1 MRPGHRPSTV
11 RLFWDHVRAGLSNED
26 AAAAAGVPTSTGEV
40 WLRNAGGVKP
50 KIDCAPRRYTR
61 LSFEEREEIALA
73 VAAQEPVRSI
83 AARLG
88 RSPSTIS
95 REIKRNSSHG
105 RNKYRPQFRFG
116 APWKGGPLRRP
127 HYYASA
133 AQGRAQ
139 RNAKRRHR
147 RERKLA
153 VNARLHAQVQTW
165 LEDFHSP
172 EQIAKQLVIEFPDDV
187 EMRVSHE
194 TIYQSIYVQGKG
206 NLRRELHTC
215 LRTGRA
221 LRHPRRRAGERRGR
235 IPGMINISQRPP
247 EALDRAVAGHW
258 EGDLILGSTESGSA
272 IGTLVERS
280 TRYAMLLHLPD
291 DHTAEA
297 LQNAIVA
304 KMPRLPAMLR
314 KTLTWDQGKEMA
326 NHAQIAEAIDLDIYF
341 CDPHSPWQRGTNENT
356 NGLLRQWFPKGT
368 DLSVFPEDYLDYVAA
383 KLNNRPRKTLGWKT
397 PAQALDA
404 LLSNPSNPAVAL
416 DP

>member
-1 MRPGHRPSTV
+1 LVGREPSI
-11 RLFWDHVRAGLSNED
+11 D
-26 AAAAAGVPTSTGEV
+26 AAALAAGVSPGTGWQWFV
-40 WLRNAGGVKP
+40 NAGGVKP
-50 KIDCAPRRYTR
+50 KFDSASRKYTR
-61 LSFEEREEIALA
+61 LTFVEREEIGLA
-73 VAAQEPVRSI
+73 VAAQEPIRSI
-83 AARLG
+83 AKRLG
-88 RSPSTIS
+88 RAPSTIS
-95 REIKRNSSHG
+95 REIKRNSSDG

-116 APWKGGPLRRP
+116 APWRGGPLRRP
-127 HYYASA
+127 HYFPSA

-139 RNAKRRHR
+139 RNARRPHP
-147 RERKLA
+147 RKLA
-153 VNARLHAQVQTW
+153 TNTRLHAQVQTW
-165 LEDFHSP
+165 LKDFLSP
-172 EQIAKQLVIEFPDDV
+172 EQIARQLMMEFPDDL

-235 IPGMINISQRPP
+235 IPGMINISERPA

-258 EGDLILGSTESGSA
+258 GGDLILGSTESGSA

-291 DHTAEA
+291 NHTAEA
-297 LQNAIVA
+297 VQNAIVA

-314 KTLTWDQGKEMA
+314 QTLTWDQGKEMA
-326 NHAQIAEAIDLDIYF
+326 NHAKITEAIDLDIYF

-383 KLNNRPRKTLGWKT
+383 KLNNRPRKTLDWKT
-397 PAQALDA
+397 PAQRLDE
-404 LLSNPSNPAVAL
+404 LLSTPSDPPAVAL
-416 DP
+416 GP

>member
-1 MRPGHRPSTV
+1 MRPGHPVSTV

-50 KIDCAPRRYTR
+50 RIGPDVARRYSR

-73 VAAQEPVRSI
+73 VVAQEPIRSI
-83 AARLG
+83 AARL
-88 RSPSTIS
+88 RRAPSTIS

-116 APWKGGPLRRP
+116 APWRGGPLRRP

-139 RNAKRRHR
+139 RNSRRRHR
-147 RERKLA
+147 RKLA
-153 VNARLHAQVQTW
+153 VNVRLRAQVQTW
-165 LEDFHSP
+165 LEDFYSP
-172 EQIAKQLVIEFPDDV
+172 QQIAKQLVIEFPDDL

-194 TIYQSIYVQGKG
+194 AIYQSIYVQGKG

-221 LRHPRRRAGERRGR
+221 LRRPRRRAGERRGR
-235 IPGMINISQRPP
+235 IPGMVNISKRPP
-247 EALDRAVAGHW
+247 EVLDRAIPGHW
-258 EGDLILGSTESGSA
+258 EGDLILGSTESASA
-272 IGTLVERS
+272 IGTVVERS

-291 DHTAEA
+291 NHSAEA
-297 LQNAIVA
+297 LQGAIVA
-304 KMPRLPAMLR
+304 KMSRLPAMLR

-326 NHAQIAEAIDLDIYF
+326 NHAQIAEATDLDIYF

-397 PAQALDA
+397 PAQALDE
-404 LLSNPSNPAVAL
+404 LLSNPAEQL
-416 DP
+416 LH

>member
-1 MRPGHRPSTV
+1 M
-11 RLFWDHVRAGLSNED
+11 
-26 AAAAAGVPTSTGEV
+26 
-40 WLRNAGGVKP
+40 KP
-50 KIDCAPRRYTR
+50 RIAPDVPRRYTR
-61 LSFEEREEIALA
+61 LSFAEREEIALA
-73 VAAQEPVRSI
+73 VAAQEPIRSI

-88 RSPSTIS
+88 RAPSTIS

-116 APWKGGPLRRP
+116 APWRGGPLRRP
-127 HYYASA
+127 HYYPSA

-139 RNAKRRHR
+139 RNAQRRHQ
-147 RERKLA
+147 RKLA
-153 VNARLHAQVQTW
+153 ANSRLHAQVQTW
-165 LEDFHSP
+165 LEDFYSP
-172 EQIAKQLVIEFPDDV
+172 QQIVSQLRVEFPDDL

-206 NLRRELHTC
+206 NLRRELHAC

-221 LRHPRRRAGERRGR
+221 LRHPQRRAGERRGR
-235 IPGMINISQRPP
+235 IPGMVNISQRPA
-247 EALDRAVAGHW
+247 EALDRAIPGHW
-258 EGDLILGSTESGSA
+258 EGDLILGSIESASA
-272 IGTLVERS
+272 IGTVVERS

-291 DHTAEA
+291 NHTAEA

-304 KMPRLPAMLR
+304 KMSRLPAMLR

-326 NHAQIAEAIDLDIYF
+326 NHAQIATAIDLDIYF

-397 PAQALDA
+397 PAQALDQ
-404 LLSNPSNPAVAL
+404 LLSNPSDPAVAL
-416 DP
+416 AP

>member
-1 MRPGHRPSTV
+1 MRPGHPPETV
-11 RLFWDHVRAGLSNED
+11 RLFWSRVRSGWSVDE
-26 AAAAAGVPTSTGEV
+26 AAVAAGVPPPTGWK
-40 WLRNAGGVKP
+40 WLVKAGGVKP
-50 KIDCAPRRYTR
+50 KIDSAPRKYTR
-61 LSFEEREEIALA
+61 LTFAEREEIGLA
-73 VAAQEPVRSI
+73 VAAQEPIRSI
-83 AARLG
+83 AKRLG

-116 APWKGGPLRRP
+116 APWRGGPLRRP
-127 HYYASA
+127 HYFPSA

-139 RNAKRRHR
+139 RNARRPHP
-147 RERKLA
+147 RKLA
-153 VNARLHAQVQTW
+153 TNTRLHAQVQTW
-165 LEDFHSP
+165 LKDFLSP
-172 EQIAKQLVIEFPDDV
+172 EQIARQLVMEFPDDL

-235 IPGMINISQRPP
+235 IPGMINISERPA

-280 TRYAMLLHLPD
+280 TRYVMLLHLPD
-291 DHTAEA
+291 HHTAEA
-297 LQNAIVA
+297 VQNAIVA

-314 KTLTWDQGKEMA
+314 QTLTWDQGKEMA
-326 NHAQIAEAIDLDIYF
+326 NHAKITEAIDLDIYF

-368 DLSVFPEDYLDYVAA
+368 DLSIFPEDYLDYVAA
-383 KLNNRPRKTLGWKT
+383 KLNNRPRKTLDWKT
-397 PAQALDA
+397 PAQCLDE
-404 LLSNPSNPAVAL
+404 LLCNPFSSPAVAL
-416 DP
+416 EP

>member
-1 MRPGHRPSTV
+1 MRPGPLPSTV
-11 RLFWDHVRAGLSNED
+11 RLFWSLVGREPSID
-26 AAAAAGVPTSTGEV
+26 AAALAAGVSPGTGWQWFV
-40 WLRNAGGVKP
+40 NAGGVKP
-50 KIDCAPRRYTR
+50 KFDSASRKYTR
-61 LSFEEREEIALA
+61 LTFVEREEIGLA
-73 VAAQEPVRSI
+73 VAAQEPIRSI
-83 AARLG
+83 AKRLG
-88 RSPSTIS
+88 RAPSTIS
-95 REIKRNSSHG
+95 REIKRNSSDG

-116 APWKGGPLRRP
+116 APWRGGPLRRP
-127 HYYASA
+127 HYFPSA

-139 RNAKRRHR
+139 RNARRPHP
-147 RERKLA
+147 RKLA
-153 VNARLHAQVQTW
+153 TNTRLHAQVQTW
-165 LEDFHSP
+165 LKDFLSP
-172 EQIAKQLVIEFPDDV
+172 EQIARQLMMEFPDDL

-235 IPGMINISQRPP
+235 IPGMINISERPA

-291 DHTAEA
+291 NHTAEA
-297 LQNAIVA
+297 VQNAIVA

-314 KTLTWDQGKEMA
+314 QTLTWDQGKEMA
-326 NHAQIAEAIDLDIYF
+326 NHAKITEAIDLDIYF

-383 KLNNRPRKTLGWKT
+383 KLNNRPRKTLDWKT
-397 PAQALDA
+397 PAQRLDE
-404 LLSNPSNPAVAL
+404 LLSTPSDPPAVAL
-416 DP
+416 GP